1 LRLASIRATFLTVLH
16 VGVVGDYDPGN
27 ETHRAT
33 DAALVHAAAAL
44 GTAAIGEWVATE
56 KVASGGT
63 RELEGFDCVV
73 VAPGSPYRSTQGAL
87 EAIRHARTSD
97 VPLLGTCGG
106 FQHIVLEFARNVLGY
121 DDADHAELNS
131 EGSRLFITPLSCS
144 LVGQTM
150 PVHLEP
156 GSLAASA
163 YDRTEVP
170 ERYYCNFG
178 LNPEYLDELVAGG
191 LEVTGTG
198 PEGEP
203 RVIELPGLRFFMGTL
218 FVPQASSTASS
229 PPPLL
234 MALLEAAQKG

>member
-1 LRLASIRATFLTVLH
+1 MLR

-44 GTAAIGEWVATE
+44 GTAAIGQWVATD
-56 KVASGGT
+56 KVGPGGT
-63 RELEGFDCVV
+63 RELEGLDCLVI
-73 VAPGSPYRSTQGAL
+73 APASPYRSTQGAL
-87 EAIRHARTSD
+87 ESIRHARTSD
-97 VPLLGTCGG
+97 IPLLGTCGG

-121 DDADHAELNS
+121 DDAEHAELDPDA
-131 EGSRLFITPLSCS
+131 SRLFITPLSCS

-156 GSLAASA
+156 GSLAAAA
-163 YDRTEVP
+163 YGRTEVP

-178 LNPEYLDELVAGG
+178 LNPEYLDELVAEG
-191 LEVTGTG
+191 LAVTGTG

-203 RVIELPGLRFFMGTL
+203 RVIELPGLRFFVGTL

-229 PPPLL
+229 PHPLVV
-234 MALLEAAQKG
+234 ALLEAAQKP